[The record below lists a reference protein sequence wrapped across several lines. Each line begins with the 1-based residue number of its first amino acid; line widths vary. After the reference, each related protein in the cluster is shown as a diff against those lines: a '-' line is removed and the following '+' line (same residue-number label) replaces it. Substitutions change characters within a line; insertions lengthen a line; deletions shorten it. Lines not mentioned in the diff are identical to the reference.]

1 MKTLNVLCLVAALSI
16 SGSACAVG
24 AIAVVD
30 EEGDSAS
37 EVGYYI
43 VFNEDSES
51 AAKKA
56 ALKDCRADG
65 NKNCKIGV
73 WFTKCGAY
81 ATSETTYGYG
91 TGKTKGAAQQNALD
105 GCGSG
110 CKVVVADCE

>member
-1 MKTLNVLCLVAALSI
+1 MTKFKMLCLAATLSL
-16 SGSACAVG
+16 STSAFAVG

-30 EEGDSAS
+30 DEGDSAAD
-37 EVGYYI
+37 VGYYI
-43 VFNEDSES
+43 VFNKNSE
-51 AAKKA
+51 AEAKKA

-65 NKNCKIGV
+65 NKACKIGV

-81 ATSETTYGYG
+81 ATSKTTYGYG
-91 TGKTKGAAQQNALD
+91 TGKTKATAQKNALE